1 MNTEVNSGMKCP
13 CCGQDVE
20 TPTLDIVIETC
31 GISPFQARILEAVW
45 RGRGRS
51 VPTQRIFDAMYADDP
66 DGGPS
71 NNEMYK
77 AFKFGLNRLR
87 ERLKGS
93 GVWIE
98 NVGYRRGYR
107 LVIGDNAMKGDN

>member
-1 MNTEVNSGMKCP
+1 MENGFQGIGCP
-13 CCGQDVE
+13 CCGQKVDV
-20 TPTLDIVIETC
+20 PTLDIVIETC

-45 RGRGRS
+45 RGRGRA

-71 NNEMYK
+71 NNEMYLQ
-77 AFKFGLNRLR
+77 FKFGLNRLR

-107 LVIGDNAMKGDN
+107 LVIGDNAMKGNE